1 MSEVTV
7 LMPVHNG
14 RTYLEEAVRSI
25 LVQSFHDFELVIV
38 DDGSRDG
45 STSLLRSLAREDPRI
60 RLQRIRHGGIVEA
73 LNAGLAA
80 SRGRYVVRMDADDLS
95 RRDRVAMLV
104 KFMDANPGVD
114 VGSSLV
120 DCFGDPPETVGAGY
134 RRYERWIN
142 GLRKDREIRRDIF
155 VECPVAHPTMIVRRE
170 SLLSMGGY
178 RETGGPE
185 DYDLMLRFYEH
196 GARFGK
202 IGSVLYRWR
211 VHGGNLSRL
220 DERYSRA
227 AFRVLKRDFLVR
239 TALAGHRDLAICG
252 AGPNGK
258 WWCRALQALGWK
270 VHYLV
275 EVDPRKIGKRIHGV
289 PVIAP
294 GEMSRLRGLFT
305 LCAVGSPGAR
315 KVIRWRMTRN
325 GLVELRDY
333 ICLQ

>member
-1 MSEVTV
+1 MPEVTV
-7 LMPVHNG
+7 LMPVYNG
-14 RTYLEEAVRSI
+14 RAYLEAAVRSI

-45 STSLLRSLAREDPRI
+45 ASALLRSLAHEDPRI
-60 RLQRIRHGGIVEA
+60 RLLRIRHGGIVEA
-73 LNAGLAA
+73 LNTGLDA

-95 RRDRVAMLV
+95 MRGGVARLV
-104 KFMDANPGVD
+104 RFMDANPGID
-114 VGSSLV
+114 VGARLV
-120 DCFGDPPETVGAGY
+120 DGIGDPPENVRDGY

-155 VECPVAHPTMIVRRE
+155 VECPIAHPTMIIRRE
-170 SLLSMGGY
+170 ELVSLGGY
-178 RETGGPE
+178 RETDGPE
-185 DYDLMLRFYEH
+185 DYDLVLRFYQR

-220 DERYSRA
+220 DERYSRV
-227 AFRVLKRDFLVR
+227 AFRALKRDFLVK
-239 TALAGHRDLAICG
+239 TVLAGRRDLAICG

-258 WWCRALQALGWK
+258 WWCRTLQARGWK
-270 VHYLV
+270 VHYFV

-289 PVIAP
+289 TVIAP

-315 KVIRWRMTRN
+315 KTIRWRMTRN
-325 GLVELRDY
+325 KLVELRDY